1 MALYD
6 GVRGPRGVHTEKE
19 YRRSVAARVR
29 NDRTQFAWKVS
40 LRQRQRFDGAANGMQ
55 RWEEYS
61 QPITVLPQTMVAI
74 ASDHDGGNVLAREMN
89 DALAAASTTKGRNEG

>member
-1 MALYD
+1 
-6 GVRGPRGVHTEKE
+6 
-19 YRRSVAARVR
+19 
-29 NDRTQFAWKVS
+29 
-40 LRQRQRFDGAANGMQ
+40 MQ